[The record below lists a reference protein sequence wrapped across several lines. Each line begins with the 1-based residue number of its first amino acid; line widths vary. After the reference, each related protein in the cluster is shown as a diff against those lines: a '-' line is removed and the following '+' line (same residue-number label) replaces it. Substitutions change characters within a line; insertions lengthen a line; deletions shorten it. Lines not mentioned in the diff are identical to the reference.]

1 MPASSQLTMRT
12 LSIIHMRSPALTT
25 LFNFH
30 WHQSLLAKPN
40 LQLLVVVDVPFPIM
54 EEGRGITILTQELYF
69 LARSYSLPGTIL
81 PPKKCKLE
89 NMQQPV
95 LAQELY
101 FPKRKFRLENC
112 TNQQQKTVSIN
123 SSYHRQFKV
132 INSAKIETAINC
144 KKLFFDMQF

>member
-1 MPASSQLTMRT
+1 MLPVTVCHILRTEDATYMPHRCAHSVLQQISSHLWREKKNVKSKESPFSSRNYTSLQNPI
-12 LSIIHMRSPALTT
+12 LS
-25 LFNFH
+25 
-30 WHQSLLAKPN
+30 
-40 LQLLVVVDVPFPIM
+40 
-54 EEGRGITILTQELYF
+54 QELYF
-69 LARSYSLPGTIL
+69 PQ
-81 PPKKCKLE
+81 KKYKLE

-132 INSAKIETAINC
+132 INSAKIETAMNC
-144 KKLFFDMQF
+144 KRMFLVLKGFQNEFLIGIFP